1 MTFHSTRHFWAVLGY
16 FVHSLWL
23 TFVIFLLLLRGDQ
36 CSKTFKVPFR
46 FVSFGRLLKPSKT
59 LLEIQPHWVSSPWK
73 CQKARKKHAK
83 AALTLGDAIGAGPP
97 VRARDV
103 TGGQKSPP
111 GYPGSQRSHFTP
123 ILPYMELR
131 RGLTSEIRAIRQKVS
146 LFGALPFPGGGLD
159 RPTSRPKIGG
169 CGLDLNNYFCM
180 KVNPGSQSN
189 G

>member
-1 MTFHSTRHFWAVLGY
+1 M
-16 FVHSLWL
+16 
-23 TFVIFLLLLRGDQ
+23 
-36 CSKTFKVPFR
+36 PFR

-146 LFGALPFPGGGLD
+146 LFGALPFPGGGWTARLPGQKLGAVD
-159 RPTSRPKIGG
+159 WVLTSIFASRSTL
-169 CGLDLNNYFCM
+169 GLNLTVCER
-180 KVNPGSQSN
+180 KS
-189 G
+189 